1 MNIVEKVKS
10 NKYVV
15 VLTTLFTV
23 ITAIF
28 GLYTGIISFKHELGG
43 SLNASIKNYSL
54 NNNETRTIVV
64 CFDTPSIDMSHL
76 FITPTFD
83 NPSEYS
89 LKDFSLEYEVIC
101 HNINFQP
108 NTLVSAHELG
118 NNKTLYKYNENT
130 LSAYGDTKQPFS
142 SFTIT
147 GGNIGRCEIN
157 TKATYDGAPNPFY
170 YRTDVW
176 FIHEPNRR
184 NVSFDFWKANC
195 KTVIF
200 KNISTMHYDVHYL
213 AQNAPYEHQFDVALQ
228 AKEEHEK
235 TTGTAYSS
243 NRQVTKTQDDI
254 TQPVSQSTPAPKE
267 TPIVKKEQLVVK
279 GTASNNGDLQIV
291 SYEVTE
297 KNKYNFTSV
306 SFKLNQA
313 LSEKEKYLL
322 TYDISIDEEDEK
334 FMSYIEIEIP
344 AQQSTFSYTLGH
356 SKYRGKPHFSNFKLV
371 GQVKAEDYIDIQK
384 TDKGFDIINKSES
397 IIIVAAENSDRY
409 GRNSRTSYCRLNKG
423 KITIEAERLKY
434 VNVYDITV
442 RNNETGASS
451 KIEQENSLWFNISI
465 ILAIFGL
472 GFLIMLIGIFFSE
485 DDFRRNP
492 SKVIKDFFKSIVK
505 ECSDPKERLWSIPLA
520 IFILGLPVY
529 FIFFAIFATILGKWG
544 FILHT
549 ILGWLAD

>member
-15 VLTTLFTV
+15 ILTTLFTV
-23 ITAIF
+23 ITAVF
-28 GLYTGIISFKHELGG
+28 GLYTGFISFKHELGG

-64 CFDTPSIDMSHL
+64 CFDSPSIDMSHL

-118 NNKTLYKYNENT
+118 NNKILYKYNENT

-157 TKATYDGAPNPFY
+157 TKATYDGAPYPFY

-228 AKEEHEK
+228 AKEGNEK
-235 TTGTAYSS
+235 PTET
-243 NRQVTKTQDDI
+243 VTNSKPEIAKKQDNI
-254 TQPVSQSTPAPKE
+254 SQPVSQPVPAPKE
-267 TPIVKKEQLVVK
+267 TSVVKKEQPVAK

-344 AQQSTFSYTLGH
+344 AQKSTFRYSFGH
-356 SKYRGKPHFSNFKLV
+356 SKYRGKPHFSDFKLV

-384 TDKGFDIINKSES
+384 TDKGFEISNNSKS
-397 IIIVAAENSDRY
+397 IIIVVATHSCKN
-409 GRNSRTSYCRLNKG
+409 GNNSRTTYHQLDKNKL
-423 KITIEAERLKY
+423 IIEAECLKS
-434 VNVYDITV
+434 VNVYDITI
-442 RNNETGASS
+442 RNNEKGWLSEYGIWTT
-451 KIEQENSLWFNISI
+451 NLSLY
-465 ILAIFGL
+465 LAIL
-472 GFLIMLIGIFFSE
+472 GFFLFVFLISLPFI
-485 DDFRRNP
+485 DDDLRHNP
-492 SKVIKDFFKSIVK
+492 SKWIKDLYK
-505 ECSDPKERLWSIPLA
+505 ETINPKERLWSIPFA
-520 IFILGLPVY
+520 IFILGLSVY
-529 FIFFAIFATILGKWG
+529 FIFFAIYVTLSGKWG
-544 FILHT
+544 FVLV
-549 ILGWLAD
+549 WLFY